1 MVRTEFDGL
10 YLELSCHL
18 WDCLP
23 GCRRANILTWK
34 LTKAVA
40 KLQHAAPLL
49 WVHHTPRAGVVS
61 LLVHKHCVHI
71 LLQQRSCKARTYYAL
86 SATEP
91 ERQPNAP
98 AVKSA
103 RTTTKLLQKRSVFS
117 RHYIDVLQIQLA
129 IPYYDE
135 AAAAAAVLLA
145 AAAVSSGHEPS
156 VQMPPSK

>member
-1 MVRTEFDGL
+1 VGL
-10 YLELSCHL
+10 LAWLQACQYIDLEIDQGGGQTAACGTIVVGTPYAKSWSCESLGSQALCAHPASTAL
-18 WDCLP
+18 
-23 GCRRANILTWK
+23 
-34 LTKAVA
+34 
-40 KLQHAAPLL
+40 LQS
-49 WVHHTPRAGVVS
+49 T
-61 LLVHKHCVHI
+61 HI
-71 LLQQRSCKARTYYAL
+71 LRSLCHIAQ
-86 SATEP
+86 TEP

-117 RHYIDVLQIQLA
+117 GHYIDVLQIQLA
-129 IPYYDE
+129 IPYDDE

>member
-1 MVRTEFDGL
+1 MVRTDFDGL

-86 SATEP
+86 SATLH
-91 ERQPNAP
+91 RQSQKDSPTRQLSNRHELQQSCYKNALC
-98 AVKSA
+98 SQDITLMCY
-103 RTTTKLLQKRSVFS
+103 RSSLQFHTMMRLQLLLRCF
-117 RHYIDVLQIQLA
+117 
-129 IPYYDE
+129 
-135 AAAAAAVLLA
+135 
-145 AAAVSSGHEPS
+145 
-156 VQMPPSK
+156 